1 MEQRKTVTF
10 RVCGDGMTE
19 TAREF
24 LYRNHKYET
33 ALELLKG
40 CLVSEDLSEEQQLS
54 LCLDILEGRARLT
67 GIYPDGDYHL
77 EKEEKDLPGIGGLI
91 CSLSEQLKAEQ
102 ERRQKLELHRN
113 FLISCLTEE
122 MPVTCRDYLTKYR
135 DEFEDSML
143 TREEETSLGIVWP
156 VRTGLHGMVDSFL
169 DRMSCDLDEEDYGWL
184 APDGTSGTYLRDQEI
199 PAQAYFGLVE
209 PEPENA
215 YDPDAVRVSIGLADG
230 TYAPIGHLPQTEP
243 DRKSIK
249 APKKVL
255 VFILDYTVIQPSYH
269 KGYRVFGLT
278 TDPDLLEM
286 TGLAFL
292 HHLNHPYPRS
302 RKGDLVERFP
312 GHDIVE
318 LI

>member
-77 EKEEKDLPGIGGLI
+77 EEDHKDLPGIGGLI

-102 ERRQKLELHRN
+102 EHRQKLERHRN
-113 FLISCLTEE
+113 FLISCMTEE
-122 MPVTCRDYLTKYR
+122 TPTTCRDYLKRYME
-135 DEFEDSML
+135 EFEEPML
-143 TREEETSLGIVWP
+143 TREEETDLGIVWP

-169 DRMSCDLDEEDYGWL
+169 DRMTCDLDEEDYGWL
-184 APDGTSGTYLRDQEI
+184 EPDGTFHAVEWGDHQQWADDYLKESLDEDDYWEI
-199 PAQAYFGLVE
+199 DHAGDYLTKHHWILLHNPAQ
-209 PEPENA
+209 
-215 YDPDAVRVSIGLADG
+215 GLAHPTMDPSHNP
-230 TYAPIGHLPQTEP
+230 T
-243 DRKSIK
+243 K
-249 APKKVL
+249 AQREFL
-255 VFILDYTVIQPSYH
+255 YDYYT
-269 KGYRVFGLT
+269 KR
-278 TDPDLLEM
+278 
-286 TGLAFL
+286 
-292 HHLNHPYPRS
+292 NHP
-302 RKGDLVERFP
+302 
-312 GHDIVE
+312 E
-318 LI
+318 LAREYLEE

>member
-40 CLVSEDLSEEQQLS
+40 CLLSDDLSEEQQLS

-91 CSLSEQLKAEQ
+91 SSLSEQLKAEQ

-122 MPVTCRDYLTKYR
+122 MPTTCRDYLKQYME
-135 DEFEDSML
+135 EFEEPML

-156 VRTGLHGMVDSFL
+156 VRTGLHGMVDSFI

-184 APDGTSGTYLRDQEI
+184 APDGTFHAVEWGDHQQWADDYLQEHLDEDDYWEI
-199 PAQAYFGLVE
+199 GHAGDYLTKHHWILLHNPAQ
-209 PEPENA
+209 
-215 YDPDAVRVSIGLADG
+215 GLARPTMDPSHNP
-230 TYAPIGHLPQTEP
+230 T
-243 DRKSIK
+243 K
-249 APKKVL
+249 AQREFL
-255 VFILDYTVIQPSYH
+255 YDYYT
-269 KGYRVFGLT
+269 KR
-278 TDPDLLEM
+278 
-286 TGLAFL
+286 
-292 HHLNHPYPRS
+292 NHP
-302 RKGDLVERFP
+302 
-312 GHDIVE
+312 E
-318 LI
+318 LAREYLEE

>member
-40 CLVSEDLSEEQQLS
+40 CLLSDDLSEEQQLS

-77 EKEEKDLPGIGGLI
+77 EEDHKDLPGIGGLI
-91 CSLSEQLKAEQ
+91 RSLSEQLKAEQ

-113 FLISCLTEE
+113 FLISCMTEE
-122 MPVTCRDYLTKYR
+122 MPTTCRDYLKRYME
-135 DEFEDSML
+135 EFEEPML

-184 APDGTSGTYLRDQEI
+184 TPDGTFHAVEWGDHQQWADDYLKESLDEDDYWEVEHAGDYLTEHHWI
-199 PAQAYFGLVE
+199 LLHNPAQ
-209 PEPENA
+209 
-215 YDPDAVRVSIGLADG
+215 GLARPTMDPSHNP
-230 TYAPIGHLPQTEP
+230 T
-243 DRKSIK
+243 K
-249 APKKVL
+249 AQREFL
-255 VFILDYTVIQPSYH
+255 YDYYT
-269 KGYRVFGLT
+269 KR
-278 TDPDLLEM
+278 
-286 TGLAFL
+286 
-292 HHLNHPYPRS
+292 NHP
-302 RKGDLVERFP
+302 
-312 GHDIVE
+312 E
-318 LI
+318 LAREYLEE

>member
-40 CLVSEDLSEEQQLS
+40 CLLSDDLSEEQQLS

-77 EKEEKDLPGIGGLI
+77 EEDHKDLPGIGGLI

-113 FLISCLTEE
+113 FLISCMTEE
-122 MPVTCRDYLTKYR
+122 LPTTCRDYLKRYME
-135 DEFEDSML
+135 EFEEPML

-169 DRMSCDLDEEDYGWL
+169 DRMTCDLDEEDYGWL
-184 APDGTSGTYLRDQEI
+184 EPDGTFHAVEWGDHQEWADDYLQEHLDEDDYWEI
-199 PAQAYFGLVE
+199 DHAGDYLTKHHWILLHNPAQ
-209 PEPENA
+209 
-215 YDPDAVRVSIGLADG
+215 GLARPTMDPSHNP
-230 TYAPIGHLPQTEP
+230 T
-243 DRKSIK
+243 K
-249 APKKVL
+249 AQREFL
-255 VFILDYTVIQPSYH
+255 YDYYT
-269 KGYRVFGLT
+269 KR
-278 TDPDLLEM
+278 
-286 TGLAFL
+286 
-292 HHLNHPYPRS
+292 NHP
-302 RKGDLVERFP
+302 
-312 GHDIVE
+312 E
-318 LI
+318 LARQYLEE